1 MIIFFNTTEN
11 TESPNCPDK
20 KKKRKI
26 WKMEKE
32 KNNADHDYSWT
43 IYKDKRLDNFCND
56 SNFTND
62 VLFFIIVLFEFLD
75 DLKC

>member
-1 MIIFFNTTEN
+1 
-11 TESPNCPDK
+11 
-20 KKKRKI
+20 
-26 WKMEKE
+26 MEKE